1 MRNDNPLAPEKIE
14 IKESMLS
21 NYCKEIAKKYNISVG
36 VVKKLVP
43 SLNDQ
48 DKYVL
53 YNLNLELH
61 LQLEIRLKTKL
72 NSIRG

>member
-53 YNLNLELH
+53 HNPNLELH
-61 LQLEIRLKTKL
+61 LQFEIRLKTKL